1 MLQSPMSGST
11 ITPGVFVVTHLS
23 SQSQSPWTG
32 QNLRDGELQ
41 HRTPLLFPVSL
52 SLSRKDRLGFSNSE
66 TSLCFRA
73 FHSSSN
79 EAENQ
84 IHRIRHCCLCN
95 LSTTIESFGGCQVA
109 ATLLRLDRF
118 FLKARSSWN
127 CQTGDC
133 DQRSVPWT
141 AAERDHE
148 RCGECQ
154 CSQQFDR
161 TVSSHMERGAD
172 EEEFM
177 ARRSAGNQLPNHA
190 GEELDLQFSVEGS
203 DWELLLLPSL
213 LLQKAAGGYGAIRVN
228 SRNVIAIPFPMPR
241 QEFDILIGDWYN
253 ESHQELRARL
263 DSGSWLPLP
272 DGILVNG
279 LGPNQAS
286 FNFEPGATYRLRI
299 SNVGLK
305 TTLNF
310 RIQDHLMQ
318 LVETEGS
325 YTAQRYYNSLDI
337 HVAPAAFLVNFLESP
352 SSAIPA
358 SKGNPLALFLQGPLL
373 FDYIYSAEQA
383 SSIRWNLEAS
393 GPRPNPQGSYHYGS
407 IDINRTVVLSNG
419 VGLFNGKIRYTVNGV
434 SFHYPDT
441 PLKLADYFQL
451 KDVFE
456 PGIIPNMPDFRFPS
470 LGTSVIDVLYRDYV
484 QVVFHNPMPFL
495 QTWHAD
501 GYNFF
506 VVGMGFGTWDVS
518 KMATYN
524 MVDAISR
531 STVQVYPFSWTAI
544 LIMLDNQ
551 GMWNLRSQDAERSYL
566 GQELYI
572 RVKGIGQDDPSTI
585 SPRDEAPIPQN
596 ALTCGRAILA

>member
-1 MLQSPMSGST
+1 MKPKIRLIASAIVVYVISVLLKVSVDAKSPQLFLDWTVSFSKRAPLG
-11 ITPGVFVVTHLS
+11 IAKQVIVINDQFPG
-23 SQSQSPWTG
+23 
-32 QNLRDGELQ
+32 
-41 HRTPLLFPVSL
+41 PLLNATTNDVVNVNVHNNLTEPFLITWNGVQMRRNSWQDGVQGTNCPIMPGKNWTYSFQL
-52 SLSRKDRLGFSNSE
+52 KD
-66 TSLCFRA
+66 
-73 FHSSSN
+73 
-79 EAENQ
+79 Q
-84 IHRIRHCCLCN
+84 IG
-95 LSTTIESFGGCQVA
+95 SF
-109 ATLLRLDRF
+109 F
-118 FLKARSSWN
+118 YY
-127 CQTGDC
+127 
-133 DQRSVPWT
+133 
-141 AAERDHE
+141 
-148 RCGECQ
+148 
-154 CSQQFDR
+154 
-161 TVSSHMERGAD
+161 
-172 EEEFM
+172 
-177 ARRSAGNQLPNHA
+177 
-190 GEELDLQFSVEGS
+190 
-203 DWELLLLPSL
+203 PSL

-241 QEFDILIGDWYN
+241 KEFDILIGDWYN
-253 ESHQELRARL
+253 VDHQELRARL

-272 DGILVNG
+272 DGILING

-337 HVAPAAFLVNFLESP
+337 HVGQSYSVLVTANNDSDSMSYYMVASARCIPRELSGVAIIRYSGFEGEPLSP
-352 SSAIPA
+352 LP
-358 SKGNPLALFLQGPLL
+358 QGPLL

-383 SSIRWNLEAS
+383 LSIRWNLEAS

-419 VGLFNGKIRYTVNGV
+419 VGLVNGKIRYTVNGV

-451 KDVFE
+451 EDVFE

-495 QTWHAD
+495 QTWHTD

-506 VVGMGFGTWDVS
+506 VVGMGFGMWDVS

-585 SPRDEAPIPQN
+585 SPRDEDPIPQN
-596 ALTCGRAILA
+596 ALTCGRAIFA